1 MTTKLDGPLKREL
14 DIAGVPYTVT
24 ITPEG
29 MTLVLKGRHKGLVL
43 NWSALVSGDA
53 ALAAALNAS
62 LTANLVPKRS
72 RPTTREPG
80 TSKTGTPRRARN
92 GKSTRPGSR

>member
-1 MTTKLDGPLKREL
+1 VTTKLDGPLKREIE
-14 DIAGVPYTVT
+14 IAGVPYTLT
-24 ITPEG
+24 IAPEA

-43 NWSALVSGDA
+43 NWNALVSGDA

-62 LTANLVPKRS
+62 LTANLVPKRI
-72 RPTTREPG
+72 RPKTTEPEARKPD
-80 TSKTGTPRRARN
+80 TTRRARK

>member
-1 MTTKLDGPLKREL
+1 
-14 DIAGVPYTVT
+14 
-24 ITPEG
+24 

-62 LTANLVPKRS
+62 LTANLVPKRIG
-72 RPTTREPG
+72 PKTTEPE
-80 TSKTGTPRRARN
+80 TRKPATTRRARK
-92 GKSTRPGSR
+92 GKSTRLGSR